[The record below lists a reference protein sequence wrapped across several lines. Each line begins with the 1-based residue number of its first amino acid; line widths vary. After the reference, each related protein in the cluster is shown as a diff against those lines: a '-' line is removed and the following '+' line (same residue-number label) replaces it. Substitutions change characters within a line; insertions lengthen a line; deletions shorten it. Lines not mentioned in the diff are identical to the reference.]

1 MYRDLDYCNPR
12 NTRIYKIFHLYY
24 RFLNYRDFYYWGTF
38 FGPSHADNRGPL
50 YFLISLLWDFPW
62 LWIFYIIHNMYYTTI
77 ECKRI
82 WSLDKVLI
90 PSRRTQAPRKHTQ
103 QYNER
108 SEQKTD
114 GKKLGCVCTPNIFS
128 IIRSTMFGERERKR
142 ETQFWQLFIFPP
154 ASCCTV
160 RIDPPARKLPH
171 LNCCCTSMKIKNP

>member
-1 MYRDLDYCNPR
+1 MYRDLDYYNPR

-103 QYNER
+103 SVQRAKRTENRWEKIGMCLYTKHLLNYSFDYVWR
-108 SEQKTD
+108 A
-114 GKKLGCVCTPNIFS
+114 
-128 IIRSTMFGERERKR
+128 REEKR
-142 ETQFWQLFIFPP
+142 NTILTIVYF
-154 ASCCTV
+154 
-160 RIDPPARKLPH
+160 
-171 LNCCCTSMKIKNP
+171 LNSSSYSVL